1 MSKSR
6 SSEKTWNAVG
16 AIVLVLAV
24 AAVVLPLAWIL
35 LASLKTPNQ
44 INDPFLLFFTPTL
57 DNWGQVLSGGI
68 FGAVYRSL
76 IVAVSTVV
84 ISILVGSMAAYTIAR
99 YRTGG
104 SGTKF
109 GMLAAQVLPPAV
121 LAFPFLTLS
130 YSLRLSDTLLPL
142 VFAHLSFVLPFVT
155 WFLIGFFEAVP
166 VSLEEQARV
175 DGLKRFA
182 AFRKV
187 MLPQVL
193 PGLGA
198 AAIFGFTL
206 SWNDMFYGLILA
218 PNKNQLL
225 PVAISSFNTFR
236 GVDLGTMSA
245 AIVISILPVVFAAF
259 FVQRRL
265 IQGMGGGAVKF

>member
-1 MSKSR
+1 MSQPR
-6 SSEKTWNAVG
+6 STGGLWTAG
-16 AIVLVLAV
+16 RIVVLLVAV
-24 AAVVLPLAWIL
+24 AVVVLPIAWIT
-35 LASLKTPNQ
+35 LASFKTSAQ
-44 INDPFLLFFTPTL
+44 INQPFLFWFEPTTK
-57 DNWGQVLSGGI
+57 NWEQVLAGGI
-68 FGAVYRSL
+68 FGAVWRSL
-76 IVAVSTVV
+76 VVAVATVLV
-84 ISILVGSMAAYTIAR
+84 SITVGSMAAYTIAR

-104 SGTKF
+104 SATRF

-121 LAFPFLTLS
+121 LVFPLLAVS
-130 YSLRLSDTLLPL
+130 YSLHLSGTLVPL

-166 VSLEEQARV
+166 RSLEEQARV

-218 PNKNQLL
+218 PNNNQLL

-245 AIVISILPVVFAAF
+245 AIVISVLPVVLAAF

>member
-1 MSKSR
+1 MM
-6 SSEKTWNAVG
+6 G
-16 AIVLVLAV
+16 ARDIVSGKMLARTLLLIAAVLV
-24 AAVVLPLAWIL
+24 VVLPLGWIA
-35 LASLKTPNQ
+35 LASFKSPQQ
-44 INDPFLLFFTPTL
+44 INDPGLLIFTPTVE
-57 DNWGQVLSGGI
+57 NWVSVTESGILGP
-68 FGAVYRSL
+68 VYRSL
-76 IVAVSTVV
+76 VVAVTTVAISIVA
-84 ISILVGSMAAYTIAR
+84 GSMAAYSIAR

-104 SGTKF
+104 ALTRF

-121 LAFPFLTLS
+121 LVFPFLTMA
-130 YSLRLSDTLLPL
+130 YTLRLSDTLLPL

-155 WFLIGFFEAVP
+155 WFMIGFFESVP
-166 VSLEEQARV
+166 PSLEEQARV
-175 DGLKRFA
+175 DGLTRFA

-187 MLPQVL
+187 MVPQVL
-193 PGLGA
+193 PGIGA

-245 AIVISILPVVFAAF
+245 AIVISVVPVVIAAF
-259 FVQRRL
+259 FVQRKL
-265 IQGMGGGAVKF
+265 IQGLGGGAVKF

>member
-1 MSKSR
+1 MR
-6 SSEKTWNAVG
+6 SMRNYDPWS
-16 AIVLVLAV
+16 V
-24 AAVVLPLAWIL
+24 ARVFIIIAALFVVLMPLTWVF
-35 LASLKTPNQ
+35 LASLKTSAQ
-44 INDPFLLFFTPTL
+44 INDPFLLAFSPTL
-57 DNWGQVLSGGI
+57 DNWTKVVQADI
-68 FGAVYRSL
+68 FSAVFRSL
-76 IVAVSTVV
+76 IVALSTVA
-84 ISILVGSMAAYTIAR
+84 ISVFVGSMAAYTIAR

-104 SGTKF
+104 SLTKF

-121 LAFPFLTLS
+121 LVFPFLTMS
-130 YSLRLSDTLLPL
+130 YSLRLSDTLIPL
-142 VFAHLSFVLPFVT
+142 VFAHLSFVLPFIT

-166 VSLEEQARV
+166 ASLEEQARV
-175 DGLKRFA
+175 DGLGRLA
-182 AFRKV
+182 AFWKV

-236 GVDLGTMSA
+236 GIDLGTMSA
-245 AIVISILPVVFAAF
+245 AIVISVLPVVIAAF